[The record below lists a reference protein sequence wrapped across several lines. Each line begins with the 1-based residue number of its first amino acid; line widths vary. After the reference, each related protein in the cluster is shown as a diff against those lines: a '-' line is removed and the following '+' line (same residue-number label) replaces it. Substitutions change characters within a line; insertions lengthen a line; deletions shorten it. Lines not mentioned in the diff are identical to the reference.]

1 MPECTT
7 YSPKEIAAFQGLFSL
22 AASGKDFSRIK
33 VQDIA
38 TAAGMGKGTLY
49 EYFPSKEAILSSAVL
64 YALERALD
72 WMERQLSEEDSLYKG
87 LDHFLEELQ
96 AEHILPF
103 SALTALGSMISS
115 EQRKQISEQNR
126 EKLQK
131 IFLRMRLCERQFF
144 EAGRRNGE
152 IAWELDDSFCEYVII
167 CALVGM
173 AGKNLCAQQ
182 QSDSKPEWNMVRQL
196 IFRSLRP

>member
-1 MPECTT
+1 MPEYTT

-22 AASGKDFSRIK
+22 AASGKDFSSIK

-38 TAAGMGKGTLY
+38 TAAGIGKGTLY
-49 EYFPSKEAILSSAVL
+49 EYFCSKEEILSSAVL
-64 YALERALD
+64 YALERTTD
-72 WMERQLSEEDSLYKG
+72 WLESQLSSHDSLYKV

-96 AEHILPF
+96 TERILPF
-103 SALTALGSMISS
+103 SSLAALCSIVSS
-115 EQRKQISEQNR
+115 EQRKQINEQHH
-126 EKLQK
+126 EKLQY
-131 IFLRMRLCERQFF
+131 ISQRMRLCEQQFF

-152 IAWELDDSFCEYVII
+152 IASELDDSFCEYVIMS
-167 CALVGM
+167 ALVGM

-182 QSDSKPEWNMVRQL
+182 QPDSKPEWHMVRQL